1 MNNITNMA
9 NMANATTIVSV
20 VENMKIMELILAV
33 PLCLILI
40 VITFY
45 CTKEN
50 NKCCVKNN
58 KVLPY
63 KCSDI
68 PANSQ

>member
-1 MNNITNMA
+1 MNNIT

-20 VENMKIMELILAV
+20 IENMKIMELILAI

-40 VITFY
+40 LIVIIFY

-68 PANSQ
+68 PSNSQ

>member
-1 MNNITNMA
+1 MNNITSV
-9 NMANATTIVSV
+9 NATTITSV
-20 VENMKIMELILAV
+20 FENIKIMELIFAI
-33 PLCLILI
+33 PICLILI
-40 VITFY
+40 VIIFY

-50 NKCCVKNN
+50 NKCCIKNN

-68 PANSQ
+68 PTNPE

>member
-1 MNNITNMA
+1 MNNIT

-20 VENMKIMELILAV
+20 VENMKIMELILAI
-33 PLCLILI
+33 PLCLILILI